1 MHAHTF
7 TIYLAHYFKAKYIL
21 NIYLFIM
28 LSMDDFFNSKV
39 KQMKQMNQIKQMRP

>member
-1 MHAHTF
+1 MYTHTF
-7 TIYLAHYFKAKYIL
+7 TTYLAHCFKAKYIL

-28 LSMDDFFNSKV
+28 LSMDDFFNSKM

>member
-1 MHAHTF
+1 MCTHTF

-28 LSMDDFFNSKV
+28 LSMDDFFNSK
-39 KQMKQMNQIKQMRP
+39 MKQMNQIKQMRP

>member
-1 MHAHTF
+1 MYTHTF

-28 LSMDDFFNSKV
+28 LSMDDFFNSK
-39 KQMKQMNQIKQMRP
+39 MKQMNQIKQMRP